1 MQYYRRRN
9 EAQALGK
16 DFNDTELS
24 FEEGRAL
31 IDGRKLDDGGKVIVF
46 DVPQDEV
53 LGQPVMADNEPEI
66 NAQIQP
72 QQQN

>member
-46 DVPQDEV
+46 DVP
-53 LGQPVMADNEPEI
+53 
-66 NAQIQP
+66 
-72 QQQN
+72 

>member
-72 QQQN
+72 QKN

>member
-72 QQQN
+72 QQN